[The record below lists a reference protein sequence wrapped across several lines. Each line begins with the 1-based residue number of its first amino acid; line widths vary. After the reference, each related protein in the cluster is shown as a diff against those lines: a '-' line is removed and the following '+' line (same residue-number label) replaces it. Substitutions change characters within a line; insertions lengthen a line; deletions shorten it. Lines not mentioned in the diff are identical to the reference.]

1 MLNLTNL
8 RGKLTQL
15 CLISSLAVLSISPL
29 PLPFSQVLHL
39 SEQLE
44 MQETQFLGYQAELE
58 VLEAKHKD
66 LEADIAALLAE
77 KHAIEVSMYSC
88 PCLCFL
94 ISFANPIE

>member
-1 MLNLTNL
+1 MLTSTKL

-15 CLISSLAVLSISPL
+15 CLISSLAVLSILPL
-29 PLPFSQVLHL
+29 PPPFSQVLHL

-44 MQETQFLGYQAELE
+44 TQETQFLGHQAELE
-58 VLEAKHKD
+58 VLEEKHKD

-77 KHAIEVSMYSC
+77 KHALEVSTYLC
-88 PCLCFL
+88 PCLRFL